1 MRHQSGPD
9 RLPTARR
16 RWLIAV
22 AAAAAAL
29 DGWASSIPASAQAP
43 KPPVVKSPGGIR
55 TGIFGLE
62 AKGNRFVYVFD
73 RSASMG
79 EPDGRP
85 LTAAKR
91 ELIRSFDE
99 LGDVQQFYV
108 IFYNDR
114 LHVFSPAGNRGR
126 LVFATED
133 NRRAA
138 RRFVDSVRADGGT
151 RHAEALAAAFRLSPD
166 VVFLLTDADAKD
178 DLTDAELQRLSRLG
192 SGSRC
197 MVVQFGDESR
207 RSPRL
212 ADLAARCGGR
222 YRIVP
227 LNGQPERGGEADDD
241 AGVNADDQLER

>member
-1 MRHQSGPD
+1 MTASG
-9 RLPTARR
+9 
-16 RWLIAV
+16 
-22 AAAAAAL
+22 
-29 DGWASSIPASAQAP
+29 QAP
-43 KPPVVKSPGGIR
+43 KPPTVKSPGGIR

-79 EPDGRP
+79 EPDGQP
-85 LTAAKR
+85 LAAAKR
-91 ELIRSFDE
+91 ELIRSIDE

-126 LVFATED
+126 LVFGTEE

-138 RRFVDSVRADGGT
+138 RRFVGAVRADGGT
-151 RHAEALAAAFRLSPD
+151 RHAEALAAAFRLAPD

-178 DLTDAELQRLSRLG
+178 DLTDAELERLSRLG

-197 MVVQFGDESR
+197 MVVQVGDESR

-212 ADLAARCGGR
+212 AELAARCGGA
-222 YRIVP
+222 YRI
-227 LNGQPERGGEADDD
+227 LNLEGEPAAGDPAAREPAEAADEADTEK
-241 AGVNADDQLER
+241 QLGR

>member
-22 AAAAAAL
+22 VAAAAAL
-29 DGWASSIPASAQAP
+29 GGWASSIPASAQAP
-43 KPPVVKSPGGIR
+43 KPPVVRSPGGIR

-126 LVFATED
+126 LVCATED

-138 RRFVDSVRADGGT
+138 RRFVDSVRANGGT
-151 RHAEALAAAFRLSPD
+151 RHAAALAAAFRLSPD

-192 SGSRC
+192 SGSR
-197 MVVQFGDESR
+197 
-207 RSPRL
+207 
-212 ADLAARCGGR
+212 
-222 YRIVP
+222 
-227 LNGQPERGGEADDD
+227 
-241 AGVNADDQLER
+241 

>member
-1 MRHQSGPD
+1 MGHRSGTD

-16 RWLIAV
+16 RWLVAVV
-22 AAAAAAL
+22 AAAAALGGLA
-29 DGWASSIPASAQAP
+29 ASIPASAQAP
-43 KPPVVKSPGGIR
+43 KPPAVKSPGGIR

-151 RHAEALAAAFRLSPD
+151 RHAEALAAARKP
-166 VVFLLTDADAKD
+166 A
-178 DLTDAELQRLSRLG
+178 
-192 SGSRC
+192 
-197 MVVQFGDESR
+197 
-207 RSPRL
+207 
-212 ADLAARCGGR
+212 
-222 YRIVP
+222 
-227 LNGQPERGGEADDD
+227 
-241 AGVNADDQLER
+241 